1 LRKRSYIQPK
11 TEISTHDVS
20 CHFCAG
26 SGDINPGSG
35 DIDPGSGDIDPS
47 GGTIHDDP
55 EPGGGEGAKMRGGY
69 SGYGN
74 YNRGG
79 SEQGKNGWG
88 SLW

>member
-26 SGDINPGSG
+26 SGE
-35 DIDPGSGDIDPS
+35 IDPG

-55 EPGGGEGAKMRGGY
+55 EPGGGEDAKMRGGY